1 VSAGSSGEDRSIGK
15 SEGHEWKFCRV
26 HEVDKRGKDRL
37 PKEDMR
43 SAGIGEDGR
52 RGNRT

>member
-1 VSAGSSGEDRSIGK
+1 VSTGLSGEDRFIGNG
-15 SEGHEWKFCRV
+15 EGH
-26 HEVDKRGKDRL
+26 VDKRGEDRL
-37 PKEDMR
+37 PKENMR